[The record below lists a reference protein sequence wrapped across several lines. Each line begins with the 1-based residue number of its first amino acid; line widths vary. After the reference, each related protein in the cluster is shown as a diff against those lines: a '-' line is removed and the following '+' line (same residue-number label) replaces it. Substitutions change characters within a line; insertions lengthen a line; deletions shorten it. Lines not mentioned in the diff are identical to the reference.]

1 MGAYRQVGTAYGLPA
16 LSEAATERVRK
27 PTAWREHGAV
37 LTLRPQVPYATAHGS
52 SPAMCDFAPP
62 ILRNRIK

>member
-1 MGAYRQVGTAYGLPA
+1 MGAYRHVGTAYGLPA

-37 LTLRPQVPYATAHGS
+37 LTLRPQVPCATALGS
-52 SPAMCDFAPP
+52 SPAMRDFAPP

>member
-1 MGAYRQVGTAYGLPA
+1 MGAYRHVGAAYGLPA

-27 PTAWREHGAV
+27 PTAWHEHGAV